1 MPLYRGEQADHLIQD
16 AIVLDLGDLR
26 RQAEQLKARAR
37 EQADQIVAEGRAEAE
52 RLTANAEQAGYEA
65 GFARGQ
71 PEGYQQGLEQGHAEA
86 VANAREQLAQIADAW
101 IAAGQ
106 QWDADRRQML
116 LDARQSMLELALE
129 IAQRVVKR
137 VPQVDPTVVEDQLA
151 AAIDQ
156 MARPADVRIRIH
168 PDDRPLIEEAM
179 PRLAETYESLGHA
192 HLIDDEAVER
202 GGCVLGYARGRIDAT
217 LQRQLD
223 RIVQTLLPDRAEI
236 TADAAPDPSQHEAA
250 DEPGPAASL
259 QPPAVAQGPGSEPLD
274 PDDGTP
280 APQSDGPGEEGDEG
294 REANPSN
301 SREPQEPQP

>member
-192 HLIDDEAVER
+192 HLIDDEGKATKQQAEHTGKRDHQVVPREVADQHREDHHHPIRYQHVEHLAQLLYLR
-202 GGCVLGYARGRIDAT
+202 SGQHQARN
-217 LQRQLD
+217 LQR
-223 RIVQTLLPDRAEI
+223 IVAEMG
-236 TADAAPDPSQHEAA
+236 
-250 DEPGPAASL
+250 DE
-259 QPPAVAQGPGSEPLD
+259 QPPFDGFQHPKNG
-274 PDDGTP
+274 DD
-280 APQSDGPGEEGDEG
+280 QKEEN
-294 REANPSN
+294 R
-301 SREPQEPQP
+301 QPNGLKTLS